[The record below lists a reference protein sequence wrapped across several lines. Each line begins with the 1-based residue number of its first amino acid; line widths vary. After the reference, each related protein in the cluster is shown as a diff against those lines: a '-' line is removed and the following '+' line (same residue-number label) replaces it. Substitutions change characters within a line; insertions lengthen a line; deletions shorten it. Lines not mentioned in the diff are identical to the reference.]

1 MNKIITSFKLVRV
14 REVKPL
20 AFEKV
25 TVKSLLFI
33 RGVVSFR
40 IEDQKFHESQ
50 VTFPSCFHLR

>member
-20 AFEKV
+20 AFQKV
-25 TVKSLLFI
+25 TIKSLIFI
-33 RGVVSFR
+33 RDVVSFR

-50 VTFPSCFHLR
+50 VTLPFSFHLR